1 MGTITLI
8 SLVILALLVGA
19 IGLLIWQRSK
29 GKRIPL
35 AVTSLS
41 KATVAH
47 AGPRK
52 NRPTGRPR
60 LHSVCGYHL
69 RLVQHLPNQ

>member
-19 IGLLIWQRSK
+19 ISLLIWQRSK

-35 AVTSLS
+35 AVIFVLGFF
-41 KATVAH
+41 AVGLGEIGRAH
-47 AGPRK
+47 
-52 NRPTGRPR
+52 
-60 LHSVCGYHL
+60 V
-69 RLVQHLPNQ
+69 